1 MHANDAKTFLK
12 HFSDCLFY
20 FCSTCADS
28 ITGYTFNSV
37 NFSPDHHL
45 LHLRRSPFPSHA
57 STTVKN
63 LLIGEHF
70 PHQLPYQLCAFN
82 SRLLTTAGVERSR
95 DKDAGVGNEFH
106 FHLLLTYIKRHT
118 KPRFPLAEL
127 TGRVLWPLTR
137 AINSGSGNRA
147 LSYWTSN
154 RPVKWQAQHAVLAAK
169 LRTYDST
176 LVLFTSA
183 NEVLQ
188 VLWSLAFCLRVCLC
202 ILSQKV
208 TDRFE

>member
-28 ITGYTFNSV
+28 ITGYTFNSF
-37 NFSPDHHL
+37 NFSPDQHL

-118 KPRFPLAEL
+118 KPRFPLPEL
-127 TGRVLWPLTR
+127 TAGVDGWPVSITRQHGPRWRARV
-137 AINSGSGNRA
+137 S
-147 LSYWTSN
+147 TS
-154 RPVKWQAQHAVLAAK
+154 RVDGPC
-169 LRTYDST
+169 
-176 LVLFTSA
+176 
-183 NEVLQ
+183 
-188 VLWSLAFCLRVCLC
+188 SLAVNAGHQLG
-202 ILSQKV
+202 
-208 TDRFE
+208 